1 MLRDLFKT
9 KKRRKAESQTYVVL
23 DLEWNSAYCK
33 WEQRFLNEI
42 IEFGAVKLDGNL
54 KEIGRFQC
62 FVRSR
67 LTNRLRGRFKGLT
80 NISNEDMRSGI
91 PFEEAVRRFTD
102 WAGKDTITLTWS
114 NSDIYTLLDNM
125 QTLMGKKSV
134 PFLYRYADM
143 QKFVQQRMGVTGNQI
158 SLSAAAEKLGV
169 NFEEYAAHRALGDC
183 LCSAELLRR
192 TFVDGGLD
200 PYLVDTTDPEYYAR
214 LTFKP
219 YVISDLNSEF
229 VDKDQMRV
237 RCPNCNRYMKRV
249 SRWQFK
255 NRAFRAKMHCARC
268 EGDFIGQVRF
278 KKFYDHVGIS
288 KNAAPVPVTEPKEPV
303 AEPVPAE

>member
-33 WEQRFLNEI
+33 WQQRFLNEI
-42 IEFGAVKLDGNL
+42 IKIGAVKLDGNL

-67 LTNRLRGRFKGLT
+67 LTNRLRSRFKGLT
-80 NISNEDMRSGI
+80 NITNEDMRSGL
-91 PFEEAVRRFTD
+91 PFDEAVRRYTE
-102 WAGKDTITLTWS
+102 WAGADTVTLTWS
-114 NSDIYTLLDNM
+114 NSDIYALLDNM
-125 QTLMGKKSV
+125 KTLLDTDTI

-143 QKFVQQRMGVTGNQI
+143 QKFVQQRLGITGNQI
-158 SLSAAAEKLGV
+158 SLSAAAEKMGV
-169 NFEEYAAHRALGDC
+169 NFEEFAAHRALGDC

-192 TFVDGGLD
+192 TWVDGGLD
-200 PYLVDTTDPEYYAR
+200 PYLVDTTDPAYYER

-219 YVISDLNSEF
+219 YVISDLNNED
-229 VDKDQMRV
+229 VDREQMRV
-237 RCPNCNRYMKRV
+237 RCPECGNYLKRK

-255 NRAFRAKMHCARC
+255 SRAFRANMHCTRC
-268 EGDFIGQVRF
+268 GVDYVGRVRF
-278 KKFYDHVGIS
+278 KKFYDHVAVS
-288 KNAAPVPVTEPKEPV
+288 KSAVAAAK
-303 AEPVPAE
+303 AEPEAKPAES

>member
-1 MLRDLFKT
+1 MSFKDLFKT

-54 KEIGRFQC
+54 KESGRFQC
-62 FVRSR
+62 FVRSC

-91 PFEEAVRRFTD
+91 TFQEAVRRFTE
-102 WAGKDTITLTWS
+102 WAGKDTNTLTWS

-125 QTLMGKKSV
+125 QTLMGKKSI

-143 QKFVQQRMGVTGNQI
+143 QKFVQKRLGVTGNQI
-158 SLSAAAEKLGV
+158 SLSAAAGKLGV
-169 NFEEYAAHRALGDC
+169 NFEEYAAHRALGDA

-200 PYLVDTTDPEYYAR
+200 PYLVDTTDPAYYAR
-214 LTFKP
+214 MTFKP

-229 VDKDQMRV
+229 VDRQQMRV
-237 RCPNCNRYMKRV
+237 RCPDCGRYMKKT
-249 SRWQFK
+249 SRWQYK
-255 NRAFRAKMHCARC
+255 NRAFRAKMHCLKC
-268 EGDFIGQVRF
+268 GGDFIGQVRF
-278 KKFYDHVGIS
+278 KKYFDHVAVS
-288 KNAAPVPVTEPKEPV
+288 KDAHPAPKAETPEEAAVTE
-303 AEPVPAE
+303 

>member
-1 MLRDLFKT
+1 MSFADLFKT

-62 FVRSR
+62 FVRSC

-91 PFEEAVRRFTD
+91 TFQEAVHRFID

-125 QTLMGKKSV
+125 QTLMGRKTI

-143 QKFVQQRMGVTGNQI
+143 QKFVQKRLGVTGNQI

-169 NFEEYAAHRALGDC
+169 NFEEYAAHRALGDA

-200 PYLVDTTDPEYYAR
+200 PYLVDTTEPSYFAR
-214 LTFKP
+214 MTFKP

-229 VDKDQMRV
+229 VDRQQMRV
-237 RCPNCNRYMKRV
+237 RCPDCGRYMKKT

-255 NRAFRAKMHCARC
+255 NRAFRARMHCLKC
-268 EGDFIGQVRF
+268 GSDFIGQVRF
-278 KKFYDHVGIS
+278 KKYYDHVAVS
-288 KNAAPVPVTEPKEPV
+288 KDAHPAPKAEAKEEAVATE
-303 AEPVPAE
+303 